1 MLDSTAN
8 LYSLCHHPLT
18 NQSATIAYV
27 MGHTYA
33 VLTNQSIAMAYV
45 TGCTSR
51 GIRTP
56 TINQSERDYS
66 VRHGVHV
73 TACVR
78 NALCTPFC
86 TSLHTPLHI
95 PAHPSAHPFVHT
107 PLHTPLH
114 IPLCTP
120 LRTSLHTPKNPARSV
135 PILLLALTSFPRYS
149 HICLWR
155 RIVFRVL
162 FSQQKRTGGL
172 AALSVLSLDTFVGDD
187 FFPQCAAQYHWR
199 KVRHESLF

>member
-1 MLDSTAN
+1 
-8 LYSLCHHPLT
+8 
-18 NQSATIAYV
+18 
-27 MGHTYA
+27 
-33 VLTNQSIAMAYV
+33 MAYV

-78 NALCTPFC
+78 NALCTPLC

-95 PAHPSAHPFVHT
+95 PAHPSAHSFVHT

-120 LRTSLHTPKNPARSV
+120 LRTSLHTPLCTPLRTSLHTPKKGGRSV
-135 PILLLALTSFPRYS
+135 PILLLTGRTDRYRIKFYQAGFS
-149 HICLWR
+149 YDRTYLQSLCLVHRLISLICQR
-155 RIVFRVL
+155 
-162 FSQQKRTGGL
+162 
-172 AALSVLSLDTFVGDD
+172 
-187 FFPQCAAQYHWR
+187 YH
-199 KVRHESLF
+199 L

>member
-1 MLDSTAN
+1 MRHPVEACATSRSLTQPHAASRN
-8 LYSLCHHPLT
+8 LAQPHAATVCTSRGVRTQFDQSERGYSVRHG
-18 NQSATIAYV
+18 V
-27 MGHTYA
+27 
-33 VLTNQSIAMAYV
+33 YV
-45 TGCTSR
+45 TGSTSR

-78 NALCTPFC
+78 NALCTPLC

-120 LRTSLHTPKNPARSV
+120 LRTSLHTHKNPARSV
-135 PILLLALTSFPRYS
+135 PILLLTLCVSWEVITKFIDENRENVAGA
-149 HICLWR
+149 I
-155 RIVFRVL
+155 
-162 FSQQKRTGGL
+162 
-172 AALSVLSLDTFVGDD
+172 TFVS
-187 FFPQCAAQYHWR
+187 
-199 KVRHESLF
+199 EN